1 MVGVVGV
8 NLGFNSLLTLFGFC
22 GGWGITFVVY
32 LIPSAIGLG
41 TAGADT
47 PLFQRLFLA
56 VSVLVVLVM
65 ALAFTY
71 VTFVPVSDGTHKNH
85 SRSTLA
91 DPMDAFDWGPAP

>member
-1 MVGVVGV
+1 MIGVVGV

-41 TAGADT
+41 TAGPDT
-47 PLFQRLFLA
+47 PLLERMFLA
-56 VSVLVVLVM
+56 FSVLAVLVM

-71 VTFVPVSDGTHKNH
+71 VTFVPVSSSHTNH
-85 SRSTLA
+85 TSHEQGAMLE
-91 DPMDAFDWGPAP
+91 WGPAL